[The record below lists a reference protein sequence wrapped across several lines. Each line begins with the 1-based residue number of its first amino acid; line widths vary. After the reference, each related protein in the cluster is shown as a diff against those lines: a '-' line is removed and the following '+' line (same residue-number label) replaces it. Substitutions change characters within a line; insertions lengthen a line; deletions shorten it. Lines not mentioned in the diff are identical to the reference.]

1 MDYTDM
7 FMQLE
12 AVGLFDVFLPF
23 LLIFSLAFMVANL
36 MPHMG
41 RKNAGIFALVVSL
54 LSVATHVI
62 DFGVGIDVVEFINS
76 VLPGIAALL
85 IGIIAI
91 FFVLGLVAPKAIESS
106 NKWFG
111 LIAGLIALVIVI
123 IGLIQQAPPVSG
135 PSWYWWNSFLNWL
148 TAPENIAW
156 IAMIIAFVAS
166 IWFIT
171 SEGKDKGGKS
181 NDGSPQVVINQN
193 SNKKDKD

>member
-12 AVGLFDVFLPF
+12 ELGLFDVFLPF

-36 MPHMG
+36 MPKMG
-41 RKNAGIFALVVSL
+41 RKNAGIFALVISL

-62 DFGVGIDVVEFINS
+62 DFGVGIDVVAFINS
-76 VLPGIAALL
+76 ILPGIAALV

-91 FFVLGLVAPKAIESS
+91 FFVLGLVAPNAIESS

-111 LIAGLIALVIVI
+111 GIAGVIALIIVI
-123 IGLIQQAPPVSG
+123 IGLAQQASVGSG
-135 PSWYWWNSFLNWL
+135 GYQWNSFVNWL
-148 TAPENIAW
+148 TSPETIAW
-156 IAMIIAFVAS
+156 LVMIGAFIAS

-171 SEGKDKGGKS
+171 SGGKDKDKGSGNNSSQNTSSQTGKS
-181 NDGSPQVVINQN
+181 E
-193 SNKKDKD
+193 NK

>member
-12 AVGLFDVFLPF
+12 ELGLFDVFLPF

-36 MPHMG
+36 MPKMG
-41 RKNAGIFALVVSL
+41 RKNAGIFALVISL

-62 DFGVGIDVVEFINS
+62 DFGVGIDVVAFINS
-76 VLPGIAALL
+76 ILPGIAALV

-91 FFVLGLVAPKAIESS
+91 FFVLGLVAPNAIESS

-111 LIAGLIALVIVI
+111 GIAGVIALIIVI
-123 IGLIQQAPPVSG
+123 IGLAQQASVGSG
-135 PSWYWWNSFLNWL
+135 GYQWNSFVNWL
-148 TAPENIAW
+148 ASPETIAW
-156 IAMIIAFVAS
+156 LVMIGAFIAS

-171 SEGKDKGGKS
+171 SGGKDKDKGSGNNSSQNTSSQTGKS
-181 NDGSPQVVINQN
+181 E
-193 SNKKDKD
+193 NK